1 MRRKDWWTQ
10 RLLEKLESPHN
21 DWLDASSKYAG
32 RIYIAAMV
40 IFMSLM
46 FFFIHGHKT
55 IGLIGVTVS
64 IAVIIYNVV
73 VYWSSCKSHAREIG
87 SSLFWNARGNI

>member
-10 RLLEKLESPHN
+10 RLLEKLASPDN
-21 DWLDASSKYAG
+21 DWIKAGDKYAG

-46 FFFIHGHKT
+46 FFLSMELK
-55 IGLIGVTVS
+55 
-64 IAVIIYNVV
+64 
-73 VYWSSCKSHAREIG
+73 R
-87 SSLFWNARGNI
+87 